1 MEDTRSV
8 AKMHWGAAVFKQED
22 ETIQSFLKFLKSWG
36 EKWMWNDLRPNE
48 DPMWVAEC
56 LRNKTLVCVKNGLYM
71 KDKVPNLCSAEC
83 VQTKRY
89 ISGTLVKRL
98 EMADSYR
105 GECLGMLAMYKA
117 VSSGS

>member
-1 MEDTRSV
+1 
-8 AKMHWGAAVFKQED
+8 
-22 ETIQSFLKFLKSWG
+22 
-36 EKWMWNDLRPNE
+36 MWNDLRQNK

-56 LRNKTLVCVKNGLYM
+56 LRNKTLVCVKNGSYM
-71 KDKVPNLCSAEC
+71 MDKVTNLCSAEC

-89 ISGTLVKRL
+89 ISGTLAKRL
-98 EMADSYR
+98 ETADSYR